1 MRISNLTAYKN
12 IESFKLCFNFAQP
25 STARISDFWYMT
37 ITRWEKKEL
46 SQTNKQFVLF
56 FL

>member
-25 STARISDFWYMT
+25 STARISDCANL
-37 ITRWEKKEL
+37 RL
-46 SQTNKQFVLF
+46 SKVRETL
-56 FL
+56 